1 MAGNANQKLK
11 LLYLADILKHET
23 NEENVLSAIDITKR
37 LADYGISSERKS
49 IYSDIEILKDYGFD
63 IISTR
68 SPKYGYFLASGDFEP
83 HEVRLLMDAVQA
95 AGFISNK
102 KTKQLIE
109 KISGLTNSFDAK
121 KLLEQVYV
129 DSRQK
134 SSNEEVYYSIDK
146 INKAICQ
153 GNQITLTYIKR
164 VVNDNKTVSFSEKKH
179 TVNPYALIWS
189 NDHYYLI
196 SNNVKYDN
204 LMPLRIDRM
213 KKVTIIEGSTIRP
226 LKEVSDYSGSFDSAD
241 YVSKH
246 MNMFTG
252 QAKPVELICD
262 NSIIEQILD
271 KFGERTPIYPNDEN
285 TFVAKFSSAI
295 TDGLVSWILQYGNLI
310 KVSSPRELKTL
321 VINTAKSVIDNYE

>member
-11 LLYLADILKHET
+11 LLYLADILKRET
-23 NEENVLSAIDITKR
+23 NEEHVLSAIDLTKR

-49 IYSDIEILKDYGFD
+49 IYSDIEILKEYGFD
-63 IISTR
+63 IILSR
-68 SPKYGYFLASGDFEP
+68 SPKYGYFLASTDFEP

-102 KTKQLIE
+102 KTKQLID
-109 KISGLTNSFDAK
+109 KISLLTNDFDSRKLK
-121 KLLEQVYV
+121 KQIYV

-134 SSNEEVYYSIDK
+134 SSNEEVYYSIDT
-146 INKAICQ
+146 INKAICA
-153 GNQITLTYIKR
+153 GRQITLTYMKR

-196 SNNVKYDN
+196 SNNIKYDN

-213 KKVTIIEGSTIRP
+213 KKVTILEDSCIRP
-226 LKEVSDYSGSFDSAD
+226 LKEVSEYPGAFDSAD

-246 MNMFTG
+246 LNMFTG
-252 QAKPVELICD
+252 QAKPIELICEND
-262 NSIIEQILD
+262 IIEQILD
-271 KFGERTPIYPNDEN
+271 KFGERTPIYPNDEK
-285 TFVAKFSSAI
+285 TFVARFSSAVN
-295 TDGLVSWILQYGNLI
+295 DGLVSWILQYGD
-310 KVSSPRELKTL
+310 KVMVASPKELKMKVL
-321 VINTAKSVIDNYE
+321 ETAKSVIDKYE

>member
-11 LLYLADILKHET
+11 LLYLADILKRDT
-23 NEENVLSAIDITKR
+23 NEDHVLSAIDLTKR

-63 IISTR
+63 IILTR
-68 SPKYGYFLASGDFEP
+68 SPKYGYFLASTDFEP

-109 KISGLTNSFDAK
+109 KISSLTNNYDSK
-121 KLLEQVYV
+121 KLLKMVYV

-134 SSNEEVYYSIDK
+134 SSNEEVYYSIDT
-146 INKAICQ
+146 INKAICA
-153 GNQITLTYIKR
+153 GRQISLTYSR
-164 VVNDNKTVSFSEKKH
+164 RRVNDNKTVSFAEKKFI
-179 TVNPYALIWS
+179 VNPYALIWS

-196 SNNVKYDN
+196 SNNVKYNN
-204 LMPLRIDRM
+204 LMHLRIDRM
-213 KKVTIIEGSTIRP
+213 RKVSIIEDSFIRP
-226 LKEVSDYSGSFDSAD
+226 LKEVSDYMGSFDSAD

-246 MNMFTG
+246 LNMFSG

-262 NSIIEQILD
+262 NEIIEEILD
-271 KFGERTPIYPNDEN
+271 KFGERTPIYPNDD
-285 TFVAKFSSAI
+285 TSFIARFSSAI
-295 TDGLVSWILQYGNLI
+295 TDGLVSFVLQYGDKI
-310 KVSSPRELKTL
+310 KVASPKELKTR
-321 VINTAKSVIDNYE
+321 VIETAKSVIDKYE

>member
-11 LLYLADILKHET
+11 LLYLADILKKET
-23 NEENVLSAIDITKR
+23 NEEHVLSAIDLAKR

-49 IYSDIEILKDYGFD
+49 IYSDIEILKEYGFD
-63 IISTR
+63 IILSR
-68 SPKYGYFLASGDFEP
+68 SPKYGYFLASYDFEP

-102 KTKQLIE
+102 KTRQLID
-109 KISGLTNSFDAK
+109 KISTLTNSFDSEKLK
-121 KLLEQVYV
+121 KQIYV
-129 DSRQK
+129 DSGQK
-134 SSNEEVYYSIDK
+134 STNEDVYYSVDT
-146 INKAICQ
+146 INKAICD
-153 GNQITLTYIKR
+153 GKQITLTYLKR

-204 LMPLRIDRM
+204 LMPLRVDRM
-213 KKVTIIEGSTIRP
+213 KKVSIIEDSSIRP
-226 LKEVSDYSGSFDSAD
+226 LKEVSDYKGSFDSAD

-262 NSIIEQILD
+262 NEIIEQILD
-271 KFGERTPIYPNDEN
+271 KFGERTPIYPNDET
-285 TFVAKFSSAI
+285 TFIARFSSAVN
-295 TDGLVSWILQYGNLI
+295 DGLVSWVLQYGD
-310 KVSSPRELKTL
+310 KVKVASPKELKKR
-321 VINTAKSVIDNYE
+321 VIDTAKSVIDKYE